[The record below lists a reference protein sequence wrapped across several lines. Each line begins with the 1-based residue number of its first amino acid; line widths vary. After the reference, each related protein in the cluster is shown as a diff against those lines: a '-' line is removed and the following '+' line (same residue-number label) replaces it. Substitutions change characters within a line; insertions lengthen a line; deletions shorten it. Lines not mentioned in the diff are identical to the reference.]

1 MLLVENE
8 VFQNHIKPTC
18 FKQVFVQIDT
28 SLTHLR
34 NATLLTEG
42 HIQDAEVNISI
53 FVTILKVKK
62 SLACIQRDYCKMDQQ
77 NCM

>member
-28 SLTHLR
+28 SLTLR

-42 HIQDAEVNISI
+42 HIQDAEVTSA
-53 FVTILKVKK
+53 FL
-62 SLACIQRDYCKMDQQ
+62 LQY
-77 NCM
+77 